1 MFKRLIKIEIEII
14 ADIKLYES
22 NINRYWT
29 TKDKI
34 VYPKTIEI
42 KKYGSTLFDLFL
54 VIIFPNWNKRF
65 NSVIEKNKLIKKVI
79 H

>member
-1 MFKRLIKIEIEII
+1 MFKRLIKIEIVMV

-42 KKYGSTLFDLFL
+42 KKYESTLFELF
-54 VIIFPNWNKRF
+54 
-65 NSVIEKNKLIKKVI
+65 
-79 H
+79 